1 MILFIVV
8 LFIVVLFILLALGF
22 YFKGVVEDLSQQ
34 WTVQRQ
40 SNHGFSSVACDMAI
54 EQTIN
59 RDSKT
64 KGGTAKYITS
74 Y

>member
-1 MILFIVV
+1 MILF
-8 LFIVVLFILLALGF
+8 LLVLGF
-22 YFKGVVEDLSQQ
+22 HLKGAVEDLSQQ

-74 Y
+74 

>member
-1 MILFIVV
+1 MLIYINFS
-8 LFIVVLFILLALGF
+8 FDFLGLDKV